1 MIITDCE
8 NSIILQSK
16 ILSSLLKGIISKYN
30 GGCHCINCLQL
41 FKNSKSKKIFLKIMT
56 PFTYEIAKKYVK
68 MPEIGKNILKYDLG
82 EISMK
87 IPFAFY
93 ADIKSL
99 FEKIDEF

>member
-1 MIITDCE
+1 
-8 NSIILQSK
+8 
-16 ILSSLLKGIISKYN
+16 
-30 GGCHCINCLQL
+30 
-41 FKNSKSKKIFLKIMT
+41 MT
-56 PFTYEIAKKYVK
+56 LFTYEIAKKYVK

-99 FEKIDEF
+99 FEKVDEF